1 MNMNKKNNYDVYI
14 FKENDRINLVFD
26 RYKLIDVLTGLFQR
40 IGVVNR
46 ISTPHTVTE
55 KEKNII
61 LSIIGDNA
69 NIQYNYQDNN
79 DKTIDHIYDL
89 INATKLMSSI
99 SSNFKTVNTINSN
112 KDSNTTTCQ
121 PLTTGFAN
129 RLYELSDKKP
139 FNNET
144 SLREYFDTNMRPC
157 GEGEDVK
164 NTREI
169 ESFMDNDTKYCY
181 LLNEISNEFDKNK
194 KRSYYVLYNTV
205 YEAVLICEKDYRIVQ
220 CVQEFKEFKLIREY
234 DDLLDTTFN
243 KIQEYFTKDIYC
255 TEEMLVKKLDAFENL
270 YDISQ
275 KCPLEKEKRL
285 ILYYINSNY
294 HISNNVEKRIKVS
307 LLQENVQKELRINDV
322 NLKYRFASILSEV
335 GLQKKR
341 YADGM
346 YIYGIEPKSEMKVV
360 NKEEIRH
367 LSINS
372 IVEKR
377 EKEIAELKLKK
388 PEVTQV

>member
-1 MNMNKKNNYDVYI
+1 MNINTNKTNNYDVYI

-69 NIQYNYQDNN
+69 NIQYNNQDDN
-79 DKTIDHIYDL
+79 DKTIDNIYDL
-89 INATKLMSSI
+89 LNATKLISSI
-99 SSNFKTVNTINSN
+99 SSNFNTINSN
-112 KDSNTTTCQ
+112 KDSNNCTILPSETS
-121 PLTTGFAN
+121 TGFGN
-129 RLYELSDKKP
+129 RRLYDLTEKP
-139 FNNET
+139 FNNES
-144 SLREYFDTNMRPC
+144 SLIEYFDTNM
-157 GEGEDVK
+157 GSTTKEV
-164 NTREI
+164 

-194 KRSYYVLYNTV
+194 KRSYYILYNTV
-205 YEAVLICEKDYRIVQ
+205 YEAVLICEKDYKIAQ
-220 CVQEFKEFKLIREY
+220 CVREFKEFKLVREY

-243 KIQEYFTKDIYC
+243 KIHEYFTKDIYC

-367 LSINS
+367 LSIHS